1 MNAISPDRPILSAD
15 DYEEYE
21 DERPR
26 RRGLRLAGIAAATLT
41 LAGFAAVAVYGWL
54 QYGGGQAADGPIPVV
69 QADPRPVRTRPD
81 DPGGMKVPFQENQI
95 YTLPGRGRTPA
106 PPASAQRV
114 ERLLPPPE
122 APMPRPIA
130 PPPEAVAVA
139 PPPAAVPPAAQTPP
153 PAPANAVPPPVV
165 APAPIVAPPVP
176 ATAAAAPKPVAGP
189 PVAPATGFRIQLAA
203 LRSSDEATQTW
214 DRLRRAHPDVLGGL
228 KASVVRIDLGDKG
241 TFYRLQAG
249 PLADRAAAADACTKL
264 ASERSACLVVPPS

>member
-1 MNAISPDRPILSAD
+1 MNAISPERPILSAD

-54 QYGGGQAADGPIPVV
+54 QYGGGQAVDGPIPVV

-95 YTLPGRGRTPA
+95 YALPGQGRTPA
-106 PPASAQRV
+106 PPASAPRV

-139 PPPAAVPPAAQTPP
+139 PPPAPATA
-153 PAPANAVPPPVV
+153 ASPPVV
-165 APAPIVAPPVP
+165 APAPIVTPPVP
-176 ATAAAAPKPVAGP
+176 AIAAAAPKPVA
-189 PVAPATGFRIQLAA
+189 VAPATGFRIQLAA

-214 DRLRRAHPDVLGGL
+214 DRLKRAHPGVLGGL